1 MIIVEVDREFERF
14 DAVLGKHSW
23 SDFLLTPTEEEADK
37 SSEVFFCTYH
47 TNGEVVNGGGSLFIL
62 ELKIP
67 LIVVVGPT
75 RRQDGGV

>member
-1 MIIVEVDREFERF
+1 MIVVEVDREFERF

-23 SDFLLTPTEEEADK
+23 SDFLLTPTEEEAGK

-47 TNGEVVNGGGSLFIL
+47 TNGAVRNGGGSLSIR
-62 ELKIP
+62 ELKVP
-67 LIVVVGPT
+67 LINVVGPT